1 MRMIF
6 VNLPVTD
13 LARSRAFYE
22 GLGFSINPQFSDDDG
37 ACVVVSDTI
46 YLMILTRTKFA
57 RFAPR
62 PIADTTAVSGSLV
75 ALSCDSRND
84 VVAMMDAAVAHGGTD
99 NGSVQDMDGFMYGR
113 SFSDPDGHVFE
124 PFWMNPAAVEGQP
137 A

>member
-22 GLGFSINPQFSDDDG
+22 GLGFSINPQFSDDEG
-37 ACVVVSDTI
+37 ACVVVSEAI
-46 YLMILTRTKFA
+46 YLMILTQAKFA

-62 PIADTTAVSGSLV
+62 PVADTTAVSGPLI
-75 ALSCDSRND
+75 ALSCDSRDD
-84 VVAMMDAAVAHGGTD
+84 VLAMMDSALAHGGAD
-99 NGSVQDMDGFMYGR
+99 NGSVQDMEGFMYGR

-124 PFWMNPAAVEGQP
+124 PFWMNPAAVDGQP
-137 A
+137 D